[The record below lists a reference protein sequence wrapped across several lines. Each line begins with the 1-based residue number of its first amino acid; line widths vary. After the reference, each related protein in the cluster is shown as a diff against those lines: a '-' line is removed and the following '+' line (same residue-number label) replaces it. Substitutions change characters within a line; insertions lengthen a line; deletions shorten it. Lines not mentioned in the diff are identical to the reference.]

1 MQEDY
6 EQEVSYAINDDKDE
20 QLIPKKSGNS
30 FLRSLAAAAQRKK
43 EDGNDSIYDVAE
55 EKVKILKL
63 NNDSNTLGFACFLN
77 KDLLDMDLSS

>member
-6 EQEVSYAINDDKDE
+6 EKEVSYAVNDDNDE
-20 QLIPKKSGNS
+20 QLIPKKSGS

-43 EDGNDSIYDVAE
+43 EDGQDSIYDVSE